1 MNSLIRR
8 GMTACASIMI
18 WLLAAQSHAGE
29 KLSGTNIDFRTL
41 IFLQAPDA
49 SVQNAL
55 PEGWEISPPP
65 KGPFKDF
72 NLVLVLIDGISALD
86 ADAKPV
92 PPFKGVVIAVP
103 ARETG
108 KDNRGVMVVSGIA
121 SAGSMPGAYGV
132 YKAGQVEIFR
142 QKRIS
147 SEEESVS
154 EEKWAATSADKNS
167 ISVHLKYEHG
177 ASRQSDIKTK
187 AHSGAKP
194 EFFRVYRGK
203 QVTELL
209 RSTVL
214 DVNKILD
221 IEVSASGPAIQAMF
235 DGTEKLVGVLSIP
248 SYVRS
253 IYLPE

>member
-1 MNSLIRR
+1 
-8 GMTACASIMI
+8 MI
-18 WLLAAQSHAGE
+18 WSLAAQSHAAE
-29 KLSGTNIDFRTL
+29 KLSGTNIDFRAL
-41 IFLQAPDA
+41 VFLQAPDA
-49 SVQNAL
+49 SVQKTL
-55 PEGWEISPPP
+55 PEGWEISSPP

-92 PPFKGVVIAVP
+92 SPFKGVVIAVP

-108 KDNRGVMVVSGIA
+108 TDNRGVMVVSGIA
-121 SAGSMPGAYGV
+121 DTGSMPGAYGV
-132 YKAGQVEIFR
+132 YKAGQVNIDR
-142 QKRIS
+142 QTGFKS
-147 SEEESVS
+147 GEQSGV
-154 EEKWAATSADKNS
+154 EEKWEAMSADDNA
-167 ISVHLKYEHG
+167 ISVRLRYQRDKT
-177 ASRQSDIKTK
+177 SQSDIKTK

-194 EFFRVYRGK
+194 EFYRVYRGK

-214 DVNKILD
+214 GVDKISD
-221 IEVSASGPAIQAMF
+221 IKVSASGPAFQAMF